1 MQVFFG
7 LIVQDIRGFYA
18 LIFVA
23 ADNLLSLIH
32 VSHKIKKKLCTIQL
46 TFANSFSW
54 KGTIIET
61 WYSEK
66 IFYIIYS

>member
-32 VSHKIKKKLCTIQL
+32 VSHKIKKK
-46 TFANSFSW
+46 
-54 KGTIIET
+54 
-61 WYSEK
+61 
-66 IFYIIYS
+66 